1 MGLRVMAMGFL
12 YDFTGNSN
20 VSRVITANDT
30 IAQPWFKAAVNYT
43 QPIDLFIML
52 GHNPVRTTVSS
63 STFGTYYNAL
73 RKARPDVPIQI
84 FGGMYTDRYSECNA
98 YSKFQVTPTF
108 VTLLSTTIWP
118 PVSSLDA
125 TVKLLAFS
133 R

>member
-20 VSRVITANDT
+20 VSRVIKANET
-30 IAQPWFKAAVNYT
+30 VASPWFKAAVNYT

-52 GHNPVRTTVSS
+52 GHNPARTTVSS

-84 FGGMYTDRYSECNA
+84 FGGMYTER
-98 YSKFQVTPTF
+98 
-108 VTLLSTTIWP
+108 
-118 PVSSLDA
+118 
-125 TVKLLAFS
+125 
-133 R
+133 